1 MPEEKS
7 GLYYFFYNFVINAC
21 DVNQKDIDIAAAVKS
36 AVREFDPTAEVVLFG
51 SRARGDARSDSDY
64 DFLVLLNIP
73 LDFKLKGRI
82 LDRLYEVELNL
93 DCVLGVMIKNVDQW
107 QMLENTPIYF
117 EINHDGITI

>member
-1 MPEEKS
+1 M
-7 GLYYFFYNFVINAC
+7 
-21 DVNQKDIDIAAAVKS
+21 NQKDIDIAAAVKS

-64 DFLVLLNIP
+64 DFLVLLNVP

-82 LDRLYEVELNL
+82 LDRLYQVELDL

-117 EINHDGITI
+117 EINQDGITV